1 MANRILI
8 IEDDTAISQVL
19 QLNLECADYIVTTF
33 DNGLSDGNIAR
44 ITRADFSSEE
54 EFLFWKSWSDADY
67 KETDYA
73 DSYFHRH
80 TVGLD
85 TIGDNAGNIPSPEE
99 VLLYKT
105 EREEQVQEAM
115 ELVQLIAKSLTKVQF
130 RRLWLHHVQL
140 ENVRTIAKAEGV
152 AHPSIVASITSAQ
165 RKILKIVQKHATKE
179 E

>member
-1 MANRILI
+1 MFDSKSDYA
-8 IEDDTAISQVL
+8 
-19 QLNLECADYIVTTF
+19 LNKRDQDSIVYC
-33 DNGLSDGNIAR
+33 GSDGYVAH

-54 EFLFWKSWSDADY
+54 EFLFWKSWSDANY

-73 DSYFHRH
+73 KSYFHRH

-99 VLLYKT
+99 MLLYKA

-115 ELVQLIAKSLTKVQF
+115 ELVQMISESLTEVQF
-130 RRLWLHHVQL
+130 RRLWLHYVQR
-140 ENVRTIAKAEGV
+140 ENMRSIAQAEGV

-165 RKILKIVQKHATKE
+165 RKILKIVQKHATKRS
-179 E
+179 

>member
-1 MANRILI
+1 M
-8 IEDDTAISQVL
+8 
-19 QLNLECADYIVTTF
+19 F
-33 DNGLSDGNIAR
+33 DNKSDYALNKKDQDCIVYSGSDGYVAH

-99 VLLYKT
+99 ILLYKT
-105 EREEQVQEAM
+105 EREEQVQKAT
-115 ELVQLIAKSLTKVQF
+115 ELVQMISKFLTKVQF

-165 RKILKIVQKHATKE
+165 RKIMKIVQKHATKTD
-179 E
+179 

>member
-1 MANRILI
+1 M
-8 IEDDTAISQVL
+8 
-19 QLNLECADYIVTTF
+19 F
-33 DNGLSDGNIAR
+33 DNKSDYALNKKNQDSIVYSGSDGHAAR

-85 TIGDNAGNIPSPEE
+85 TVGDNAGNIPSPGEM
-99 VLLYKT
+99 LLYKA

-115 ELVQLIAKSLTKVQF
+115 KLVRVIAESLTEVQF
-130 RRLWLHHVQL
+130 RRLWLHHVRRV
-140 ENVRTIAKAEGV
+140 NVRSIAKAEGV
-152 AHPSIVASITSAQ
+152 AHPSVVASITSAQ
-165 RKILKIVQKHATKE
+165 KKIFKIVQKHTTKKG
-179 E
+179 

>member
-1 MANRILI
+1 M
-8 IEDDTAISQVL
+8 
-19 QLNLECADYIVTTF
+19 F
-33 DNGLSDGNIAR
+33 DNKSDYALNKKDQDSIVYSGSDGYVAH

-67 KETDYA
+67 KETDYTE
-73 DSYFHRH
+73 SYFHRH

-99 VLLYKT
+99 MLLYKA

-115 ELVQLIAKSLTKVQF
+115 ELVQMISESLTEVQF
-130 RRLWLHHVQL
+130 RRLWLHYVHK
-140 ENVRTIAKAEGV
+140 ENVRSIAQAEGV

-165 RKILKIVQKHATKE
+165 RKILKIVQKHATKRG
-179 E
+179 

>member
-1 MANRILI
+1 MFDSKSDYA
-8 IEDDTAISQVL
+8 
-19 QLNLECADYIVTTF
+19 LNKKDQDSIVYS
-33 DNGLSDGNIAR
+33 GSDGHVAH
-44 ITRADFSSEE
+44 ITRADFSTEE

-73 DSYFHRH
+73 DSYYHRH
-80 TVGLD
+80 TIGLD
-85 TIGDNAGNIPSPEE
+85 TIGDNASSIPSPEE
-99 VLLYKT
+99 MLLYKT

-115 ELVQLIAKSLTKVQF
+115 ELVHVITESLTEVQF

-165 RKILKIVQKHATKE
+165 RKILKIVQKHATKTD
-179 E
+179 

>member
-1 MANRILI
+1 M
-8 IEDDTAISQVL
+8 
-19 QLNLECADYIVTTF
+19 F
-33 DNGLSDGNIAR
+33 DNKSDYALNKKDQDSIVYSGSDGNIAR

-67 KETDYA
+67 KETGYA

-105 EREEQVQEAM
+105 EREEQVQEGREGCPYRKACPRT
-115 ELVQLIAKSLTKVQF
+115 EGIPQRQCGLFVGFPCYTPSAQAHIYNKSHICF
-130 RRLWLHHVQL
+130 RR
-140 ENVRTIAKAEGV
+140 
-152 AHPSIVASITSAQ
+152 S
-165 RKILKIVQKHATKE
+165 
-179 E
+179 